1 MKQFFKT
8 VFASMVGTFFSI
20 LLIFFLLFIVILGSI
35 ASLSDDEKVNVK
47 SHSILHIQL
56 NERITERTEENPFG
70 NFNPFNAEMNSPLG
84 LNSIL
89 SSIKNASTDANIDGI
104 YLDISSIDAG
114 LSTTEEI
121 RNALI
126 DFKKTGKFVYSYS
139 EYYTQ
144 KAYYLAS
151 VSDSIFLNPSGLLEL
166 SGLNAQYMFFQKALE
181 KLEIEAQVI
190 RVGSFKSAVEPYI
203 SDHMSDSNKVQTN
216 TYLTALFNHM
226 VMNIA
231 TSRKMS
237 VDSIYSIATHLYV
250 RNANDAVLYGLADRL
265 LYKDELLS
273 KLMKKTSQN
282 NLKDLE
288 LISLKKYAKSAN
300 PKVNVSKEKIAII
313 YANGQI
319 GGGEGNS
326 EDIGSEGL
334 SKTIRAARLD
344 NNIKAV
350 VLRVNSPGG
359 GSLASDIIW
368 REVFLTKQ
376 VKPIIVSMGD
386 VAASGGYLIA
396 CAADTIVAQPTTITG
411 SIGVFGV
418 IPNFKGLL
426 NNKLGI
432 TFDGVKIGE
441 YADLGDLSRAL
452 TPAERLIIQNEV
464 NRIYEDF
471 TAKVAAGRKI
481 PVEAVKRIAEGRV
494 WSGIDAK
501 RIGLVDVL
509 GDIDDAINIAA
520 KKAKVSDY
528 RIVHLPEL
536 TDPFEK
542 FMKQLNNEVALRMMP
557 EEYRIMAPYA
567 KELSNLK
574 NTFGIQSRLPYTFQI
589 N

>member
-1 MKQFFKT
+1 
-8 VFASMVGTFFSI
+8 MVGTFFSI
-20 LLIFFLLFIVILGSI
+20 LLIFFILFIVILGSI
-35 ASLSDDEKVNVK
+35 ASLSDDDQVNVK

-56 NERITERTEENPFG
+56 NDRITERTEDNPFG
-70 NFNPFNAEMNSPLG
+70 NFSPFNAEINTPLG

-89 SSIKNASTDANIDGI
+89 SSIENASNDANIDGI
-104 YLDISSIDAG
+104 YLDLSSIDAG

-121 RNALI
+121 RNALL
-126 DFKKTGKFVYSYS
+126 DFKKSGKFIYSYS

-151 VSDSIFLNPSGLLEL
+151 VADSIFLNPSGLLEL
-166 SGLNAQYMFFQKALE
+166 SGLNAQYLFFQKALE

-190 RVGSFKSAVEPYI
+190 RVGTFKSAVEPYI
-203 SDHMSDSNKVQTN
+203 SDHMSDSNKIQTS
-216 TYLTALFNHM
+216 TYLSALFNHI
-226 VMNIA
+226 VTNVA
-231 TSRKMS
+231 VSRKMTTDS
-237 VDSIYSIATHLYV
+237 VYAIASNLHV
-250 RNANDAVLYGLADRL
+250 RNANDAVKYGLADAL
-265 LYKDELLS
+265 IYKDELLH
-273 KLMKKTSQN
+273 KLMKKSSQS

-288 LISLKKYAKSAN
+288 LLSIKKYAKSYTPKAN
-300 PKVNVSKEKIAII
+300 ISKDKIAII

-319 GGGEGNS
+319 AGGEGNA

-344 NNIKAV
+344 ANVKAV

-368 REVFLTKQ
+368 REVFLTKK

-411 SIGVFGV
+411 SIGVFGI

-432 TFDGVKIGE
+432 TFDGVKIGN
-441 YADLGDLSRAL
+441 YADLGDLTRAL

-471 TAKVAAGRKI
+471 TSKVAAGRKM
-481 PVEAVKRIAEGRV
+481 PVDAVKRIAEGRV

-501 RIGLVDVL
+501 KIGLVDVL
-509 GDIDDAINIAA
+509 GDIDDAVAIAA
-520 KKAKVSDY
+520 KKANLSNY
-528 RIVHLPEL
+528 RIVQLPEL
-536 TDPFEK
+536 SDPFER

-557 EEYRIMAPYA
+557 EEYKVMAPYV
-567 KELSNLK
+567 KEIHKLK